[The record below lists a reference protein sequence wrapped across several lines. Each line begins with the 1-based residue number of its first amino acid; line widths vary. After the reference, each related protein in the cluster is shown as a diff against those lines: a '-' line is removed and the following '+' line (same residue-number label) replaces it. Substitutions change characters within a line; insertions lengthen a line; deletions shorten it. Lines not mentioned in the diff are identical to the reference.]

1 MQYNTLTL
9 VNVGMPPSN
18 EGWASKTEMLS
29 QASTL
34 TRNVGPEAMLQ
45 AMAQGGV
52 AAPGFGIPR
61 EEFEVNFI
69 NDPFI

>member
-1 MQYNTLTL
+1 MN
-9 VNVGMPPSN
+9 
-18 EGWASKTEMLS
+18 SKPIPIC

-52 AAPGFGIPR
+52 AAPGFGIAR
-61 EEFEVNFI
+61 EEFEVYMQ
-69 NDPFI
+69 